1 MSTTSSRRSSKTQI
15 ILREMTKEEKITIFK
30 YIINNDIKQLRK
42 LPIEAINLNFLY
54 PASLI
59 GLNFDKEISPLLL
72 CCYIG
77 KFEIF
82 HFLLSNEGIN
92 VNLASKPDLYSPLMI
107 SCYKGYYEIVRELL
121 QRNADTKQKNRRG
134 QEAFIFCFSR
144 LEQKSFKYENKKICF
159 MLVELLLAYGA
170 DINSS
175 FDNKKNCSIIMK
187 LVCGEINNEEKCGT
201 ICDVIKFLM
210 EKGANVNYRNKDNQ
224 NVFMML
230 KNNNKINPKYKQ
242 EIYSIL
248 NSTITNNILKDDG
261 NPNSN
266 DTSNNY
272 LLTLY
277 SSKHGRYNSSINYKS
292 DVLDSQNHLKDL
304 RNNLFKNDKDEMIL
318 QTIDD
323 NSSSCCLIF

>member
-15 ILREMTKEEKITIFK
+15 LLREMNKEEKLTMLK
-30 YIINNDIKQLRK
+30 YILNSDIKQIRK
-42 LPIEAINLNFLY
+42 LPIETVNLNFLF

-59 GLNFDKEISPLLL
+59 GLKFDKEISPLLL

-82 HFLLSNEGIN
+82 HYLLSNDSIN
-92 VNLASKPDLYSPLMI
+92 VNMASKPDLYSPLMI

-121 QRNADTKQKNRRG
+121 ELHADTKQKNKNG

-170 DINSS
+170 DINCY
-175 FDNKKNCSIIMK
+175 FDNKKHYSIIMK
-187 LVCGEINNEEKCGT
+187 LVSCEINDEEKCNT
-201 ICDVIKFLM
+201 TCDVIKFLI
-210 EKGANVNYRNKDNQ
+210 EKGANINYRNADNQ
-224 NVFMML
+224 NVFNIL
-230 KNNNKINPKYKQ
+230 NNNNKIAPKYKQ
-242 EIYSIL
+242 EIYTLL
-248 NSTITNNILKDDG
+248 NNCIQKKVFKDEDNIDDNNNK
-261 NPNSN
+261 
-266 DTSNNY
+266 Y

-277 SSKHGRYNSSINYKS
+277 SSKHGRYNSSICYNS
-292 DVLDSQNHLKDL
+292 DNLNSQNHLKDL

-323 NSSSCCLIF
+323 NSSSCCFIF

>member
-1 MSTTSSRRSSKTQI
+1 MSKD
-15 ILREMTKEEKITIFK
+15 EKLSMFK
-30 YIINNDIKQLRK
+30 YILNSDIKQIRK
-42 LPIEAINLNFLY
+42 FPIETVNLNFLF
-54 PASLI
+54 PSALI

-92 VNLASKPDLYSPLMI
+92 LNMASKPNLFTPLMI

-121 QRNADTKQKNRRG
+121 ERNANTKQKNKTG
-134 QEAFIFCFSR
+134 KEAFIFCFSR

-159 MLVELLLAYGA
+159 MLIELLLAYGA
-170 DINSS
+170 DINCY
-175 FDNKKNCSIIMK
+175 FDDKKKYSIIMK
-187 LVCGEINNEEKCGT
+187 LVSGEINNEEKCNT
-201 ICDVIKFLM
+201 TCDVIKFLM
-210 EKGANVNYRNKDNQ
+210 EKGANINYRNKDNQ
-224 NVFMML
+224 NVFIIL

-242 EIYSIL
+242 EIYSVL
-248 NSTITNNILKDDG
+248 SNNIPKKMLKDDD
-261 NPNSN
+261 NSL
-266 DTSNNY
+266 NNKY

-277 SSKHGRYNSSINYKS
+277 SSKHGRYNSSIYYKS
-292 DVLDSQNHLKDL
+292 DIIDSQNHLKDL

>member
-15 ILREMTKEEKITIFK
+15 LLREMNKEEKLTMLK
-30 YIINNDIKQLRK
+30 YILNSDIKQIRK
-42 LPIEAINLNFLY
+42 LPIETVNLNFLF

-59 GLNFDKEISPLLL
+59 GLKFDKEISPLLL

-82 HFLLSNEGIN
+82 HYLLSNDSIN
-92 VNLASKPDLYSPLMI
+92 VNMASKPDLYSPLMI

-121 QRNADTKQKNRRG
+121 ELHADTKQKNKNG

-170 DINSS
+170 DINCY
-175 FDNKKNCSIIMK
+175 FDNKKHYSIIMK
-187 LVCGEINNEEKCGT
+187 LVSCEINDEEKCNT
-201 ICDVIKFLM
+201 TCDVIKFLI
-210 EKGANVNYRNKDNQ
+210 EKGANINYRNEDNQ
-224 NVFMML
+224 NVFNIL
-230 KNNNKINPKYKQ
+230 NNNNKIAPKYKQ
-242 EIYSIL
+242 EIYTLL
-248 NSTITNNILKDDG
+248 NNCIQKKVFKDEDNIDDNNNK
-261 NPNSN
+261 
-266 DTSNNY
+266 Y

-277 SSKHGRYNSSINYKS
+277 SSKHGRYNSSICYNS
-292 DVLDSQNHLKDL
+292 DNLNSQNHLKDL

-323 NSSSCCLIF
+323 NSSSSFFIF